1 MNKKMFII
9 CVVFALI
16 ISCKNSS
23 SLSEQGGLSE
33 NEKVSNNTI
42 EFSEFT
48 VKIKNKK
55 DNGDNWTELGTL
67 VVRRERDGIET
78 GLNAG
83 VGHSAGFFDVKES
96 EVNNFAKA
104 MTEGGS
110 FKASLYYGYK
120 DEQSSASGIQNKEIK
135 TEIENIGG
143 SEYITFLGDKIKDS
157 GDKVAKYAIL
167 LEELKKNL
175 NYKKQD

>member
-9 CVVFALI
+9 CSIFALI

-83 VGHSAGFFDVKES
+83 GHSSGFFDVKES
-96 EVNNFAKA
+96 EVNNFVKA

-120 DEQSSASGIQNKEIK
+120 DEQSSASGIKNKEIK
-135 TEIENIGG
+135 TNIENING
-143 SEYITFLGDKIKDS
+143 SKHIKFLGDKIKNGS
-157 GDKVAKYAIL
+157 GDKTAEYAIL
-167 LEELKKNL
+167 LEEFKNNLK
-175 NYKKQD
+175 